1 MLQAFFL
8 GGGVT
13 CFAFE
18 TEVWS
23 SSWICRRF
31 QKTQER
37 KVLLA
42 SSFCL
47 WEAAGRQGSLGHC
60 LLMGT
65 VPFLSPSS
73 AKNLTSPT
81 EEKEPF
87 LPAANRGSTDAFLGF
102 GESPSCLPGSLWCRS
117 HQGFAWRR
125 GGGRPALFSG
135 FSLGFLLLHSVALRL
150 PWWAHTFPLA
160 PSRDAPP
167 LFSGE
172 ADTSLL
178 KTLFSLS
185 SQTPTVVHLPASPWD
200 LD

>member
-1 MLQAFFL
+1 MDLQKVPENSREE
-8 GGGVT
+8 GT
-13 CFAFE
+13 SCF
-18 TEVWS
+18 
-23 SSWICRRF
+23 
-31 QKTQER
+31 Q
-37 KVLLA
+37 LLSLVRA
-42 SSFCL
+42 
-47 WEAAGRQGSLGHC
+47 AAPRPRPTAGRQGSLGHC
-60 LLMGT
+60 LLMET

-117 HQGFAWRR
+117 HEGLAWRR
-125 GGGRPALFSG
+125 GGGRPAVISG
-135 FSLGFLLLHSVALRL
+135 PSLGFLLLHGVALRL

-160 PSRDAPP
+160 PSRNAPP
-167 LFSGE
+167 PCSGE

-185 SQTPTVVHLPASPWD
+185 SQTPTVVHLPASPWT
-200 LD
+200 LTEVQRRGGR